1 MRKDL
6 DIDLKVIDGKE
17 GKERVIVQ
25 TTRRMTAS
33 GSQTSHLNKI
43 FERRQTSLVSKM
55 KSVSLPCGHY
65 SDSHSHIKNDHYAGP
80 SKAMK
85 YNDVARQQEFQTT
98 HELQSRQEQSP
109 KPILPHP
116 KITTPQL
123 KPQWKPP

>member
-33 GSQTSHLNKI
+33 ESQTPHLNKI

-55 KSVSLPCGHY
+55 KSVSLLFGHY
-65 SDSHSHIKNDHYAGP
+65 LSDSHSHVRNDHYAGP

-85 YNDVARQQEFQTT
+85 YNDVVRQQKFQNN
-98 HELQSRQEQSP
+98 S
-109 KPILPHP
+109 
-116 KITTPQL
+116 
-123 KPQWKPP
+123 

>member
-33 GSQTSHLNKI
+33 ESQTSHLNKI

-55 KSVSLPCGHY
+55 KSVSLLFGHY
-65 SDSHSHIKNDHYAGP
+65 LSDSHSHVRNDLYAGP

-85 YNDVARQQEFQTT
+85 YNDVVRQQKFQNN
-98 HELQSRQEQSP
+98 S
-109 KPILPHP
+109 
-116 KITTPQL
+116 
-123 KPQWKPP
+123 